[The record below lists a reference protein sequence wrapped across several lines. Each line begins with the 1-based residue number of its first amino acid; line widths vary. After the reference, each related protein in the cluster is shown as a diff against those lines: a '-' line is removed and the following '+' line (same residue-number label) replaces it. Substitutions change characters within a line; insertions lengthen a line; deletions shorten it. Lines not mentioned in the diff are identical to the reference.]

1 MAIDYVTVANLA
13 TGFFGEDD
21 QISDPDED
29 SKPARTVKAA
39 WEPLRL
45 FVLGKADWS
54 FASRRVNL
62 AARPATDEWPIIGYA
77 SAYPL
82 PTDFVRLIQLGGEYL
97 DEDCYAI
104 EAGEARREL
113 LVDRTGPLV
122 LRYVFDQDDVTRWS
136 PEFVEAFSM
145 RLAWQ
150 IADRLSG
157 DKQRKQQA
165 LDAYTRTIA
174 EARGSDARQKAPRD
188 QHETDW
194 SRARRGYGTFNRAPG
209 TY

>member
-21 QISDPDED
+21 QISAPDED
-29 SKPARTVKAA
+29 SKPARTVAAA
-39 WEPLRL
+39 WNAVRA
-45 FVLGKADWS
+45 FVLAKSDWS

-62 AARPATDEWPIIGYA
+62 AARAPSDEWPVIGFERA
-77 SAYPL
+77 FPL
-82 PTDFVRLIQLGGEYL
+82 PQDFIRLIDVGGIRLG
-97 DEDCYAI
+97 EDDYAI
-104 EAGEARREL
+104 EAGPSRREL

-122 LRYVFDQDDVTRWS
+122 LRYVFDQEDVTRWS

-165 LDAYTRTIA
+165 LDAYTRAIG
-174 EARGSDARQKAPRD
+174 EARGSDARQKPPRD
-188 QHETDW
+188 QAETDW
-194 SRARRGYGTFNRAPG
+194 SRARHGYGCTRAPG
-209 TY
+209 TC